1 MPGVSSTAGMLN
13 QDLQR
18 VQLAVNPPASLLLTQ
33 VVGADQRMA
42 GEKKNQI
49 WVSFLIQKKANYFSQ
64 GLLAAALT
72 LSSQR
77 TFWMSFACLFSR
89 VLR

>member
-1 MPGVSSTAGMLN
+1 MSGLPKVMPGVSSTAGMLN

-42 GEKKNQI
+42 GEKKI
-49 WVSFLIQKKANYFSQ
+49 RFGS
-64 GLLAAALT
+64 
-72 LSSQR
+72 
-77 TFWMSFACLFSR
+77 LFSSR
-89 VLR
+89 RKPIIFLKDSLQLL